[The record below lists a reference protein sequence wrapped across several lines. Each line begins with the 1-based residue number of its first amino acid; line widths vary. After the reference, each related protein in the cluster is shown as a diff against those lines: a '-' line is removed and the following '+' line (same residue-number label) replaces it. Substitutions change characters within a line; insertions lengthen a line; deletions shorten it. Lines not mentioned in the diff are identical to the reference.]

1 MVTLSL
7 KSETTNAKGKM
18 NPCHSPS
25 QKPATEPS
33 APGEFL
39 KMFGPAVQPAER
51 HRTNKRKRPK
61 TATSGF
67 FTIPPRERSGMN
79 RQILT
84 QHCCPCVG
92 HKVILAKRFGCPSQ
106 SWQDK
111 NGPPAREKRPTQD
124 VQAQRSARPPTALVG
139 PQISGRAR
147 LATRR
152 PRLDL

>member
-1 MVTLSL
+1 MKEV
-7 KSETTNAKGKM
+7 
-18 NPCHSPS
+18 
-25 QKPATEPS
+25 S
-33 APGEFL
+33 AR
-39 KMFGPAVQPAER
+39 VQPGKRDRA
-51 HRTNKRKRPK
+51 NKEKRPK

-84 QHCCPCVG
+84 QRCCGCVG

-124 VQAQRSARPPTALVG
+124 VQAQRSARPPTALAG

-147 LATRR
+147 LAH
-152 PRLDL
+152 PC

>member
-7 KSETTNAKGKM
+7 RSETMNAKGKM

-39 KMFGPAVQPAER
+39 KTFGPAVQPAER
-51 HRTNKRKRPK
+51 HRANKRKRPK

-84 QHCCPCVG
+84 QRCCGCVG
-92 HKVILAKRFGCPSQ
+92 QKIILERRDRPHSDRGESKPACLKRGTSMRHPHAPELPALPS
-106 SWQDK
+106 
-111 NGPPAREKRPTQD
+111 
-124 VQAQRSARPPTALVG
+124 
-139 PQISGRAR
+139 
-147 LATRR
+147 
-152 PRLDL
+152 LDSRILRCCRQHYILLTLLT